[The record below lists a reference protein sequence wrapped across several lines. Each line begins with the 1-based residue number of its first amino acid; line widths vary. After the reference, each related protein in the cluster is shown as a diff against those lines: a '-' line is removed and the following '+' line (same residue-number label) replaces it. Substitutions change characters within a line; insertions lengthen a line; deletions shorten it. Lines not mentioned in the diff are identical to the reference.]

1 MRNFVMT
8 LGFAGVLIASPVA
21 TPAVYGQDSQSPATP
36 MNGPDMQRMMKMMNS
51 MENCE
56 KMMQAEMMQGGM
68 MSAPGSQQHNN
79 K

>member
-8 LGFAGVLIASPVA
+8 LGFAGVLIASP
-21 TPAVYGQDSQSPATP
+21 AVYAQDSQSPTTP